1 MRISY
6 NKLKKSIDT
15 INQKLKISN
24 FLNKI
29 EIIERGNTVYN
40 ILGNNE
46 LCLFSGTKSEVDV
59 FLQGYTTLLDTIVMP
74 EKEEKIK
81 QKEKVIERNLYAKE
95 LDNGN
100 LMVSASKKG
109 INTICKN
116 RNDGKIWDILLADS
130 KKFINLTETNGI
142 PKIKKNNTKNSC
154 YVYEDIISANEIDL
168 LSKGDTIIFKKV
180 KI

>member
-1 MRISY
+1 
-6 NKLKKSIDT
+6 
-15 INQKLKISN
+15 
-24 FLNKI
+24 
-29 EIIERGNTVYN
+29 
-40 ILGNNE
+40 
-46 LCLFSGTKSEVDV
+46 
-59 FLQGYTTLLDTIVMP
+59 MP
-74 EKEEKIK
+74 LKEEKIK

-109 INTICKN
+109 INTIWKN
-116 RNDGKIWDILLADS
+116 RNDGKIWDILLADT
-130 KKFINLTETNGI
+130 KKFINLTETNGM
-142 PKIKKNNTKNSC
+142 PKIKKNNKKNSC